1 MARPVKVLF
10 VCLHGAAKSV
20 VAAEYLGRLAR
31 EAGHDVDAAA
41 AGLEPDEAIPEHVV
55 RALANDGFDVS
66 GRTPRHL
73 MDADVADADIVISLG
88 CSLETASPPG
98 QLISWDDIP
107 AVSDGYGPARDAIIG
122 RLRTFLAD
130 MVAVRSRARGVIEAS
145 SSPTQIG
152 IPVESSM
159 RVDGKE
165 DG

>member
-31 EAGHDVDAAA
+31 AAGHDVDAAA
-41 AGLEPDEAIPEHVV
+41 AGLEPDGAIPEPVV
-55 RALANDGFDVS
+55 RALADDGFDVT
-66 GRTPRHL
+66 GRTPRRVTETDIA
-73 MDADVADADIVISLG
+73 DADVVISLG
-88 CSLETASPPG
+88 CSLETASAPS
-98 QLISWDDIP
+98 QLISWEDIP
-107 AVSDGYGPARDAIIG
+107 AVSDGYAAARDAIIG

-130 MVAVRSRARGVIEAS
+130 MSVPDTGAGVIEGS
-145 SSPTQIG
+145 TGPTQIG

-165 DG
+165 EG